1 MTKEIAET
9 IMKEINTDLE
19 TISDFCHY
27 NRMSEEITFMENAT
41 EIFKKHINLSEEEEM
56 LIRVAL
62 SVGYSAHLRRTKN
75 EETYSRI

>member
-1 MTKEIAET
+1 MKKEIAET
-9 IMKEINTDLE
+9 IIKEINTDLE

-62 SVGYSAHLRRTKN
+62 SVGYSARSRRTKN
-75 EETYSRI
+75 DNFY

>member
-1 MTKEIAET
+1 MTKEIAER
-9 IMKEINTDLE
+9 IIKEINTDLE

-27 NRMSEEITFMENAT
+27 NRMSEEITFMENVT

-62 SVGYSAHLRRTKN
+62 SVGYSARPGRTKN
-75 EETYSRI
+75 ESNK

>member
-1 MTKEIAET
+1 MTKEIAER
-9 IMKEINTDLE
+9 IIKEINTDLE

-27 NRMSEEITFMENAT
+27 NRMSEEITFMENVT

-62 SVGYSAHLRRTKN
+62 SVGYSARRSRRTKN
-75 EETYSRI
+75 ECAQKD

>member
-1 MTKEIAET
+1 MTKEIAER
-9 IMKEINTDLE
+9 IIKEINTDLE

-27 NRMSEEITFMENAT
+27 NRMSEEITFMENVT

-62 SVGYSAHLRRTKN
+62 SVGYSARLRRTKN
-75 EETYSRI
+75 ERS